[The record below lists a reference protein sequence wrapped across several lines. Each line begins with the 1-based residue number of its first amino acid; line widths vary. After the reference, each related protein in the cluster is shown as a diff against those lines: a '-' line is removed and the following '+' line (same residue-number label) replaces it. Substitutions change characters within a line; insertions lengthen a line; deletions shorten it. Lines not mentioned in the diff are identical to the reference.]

1 VHYWPSPTLKGFN
14 MSVLTLVFWLFKY
27 GPTVYTI
34 ISEILE
40 LIKQFKDD
48 SSKPMLNKALAES
61 VDYYARTKDRSRLRK
76 LRADLRKKLGVE

>member
-1 VHYWPSPTLKGFN
+1 